1 MEANSNWTTQKIPW
15 RWMPPEMNKDNRETT
30 LKVDIYSFGCLI
42 YEALNYGE
50 RPFRNAENTLKV
62 SLLVLNPV

>member
-1 MEANSNWTTQKIPW
+1 MEANSNWTTQKVPW

-50 RPFRNAENTLKV
+50 RPFINVSNTLTVSKV
-62 SLLVLNPV
+62 F